1 MANKKDGK
9 KEMTASRQKIKDAR
23 EEKRTTRTVKK
34 ARKKLGKEDAQ
45 TGTVV
50 LELKMLLTDKLL
62 ELLTL
67 LTDKLI
73 EVVEKKL
80 HQIMQPA
87 VIHQKAITIE

>member
-1 MANKKDGK
+1 MLNSSIKASKKSVAAEKKAAINKKKKDGNK
-9 KEMTASRQKIKDAR
+9 A
-23 EEKRTTRTVKK
+23 TRAKT
-34 ARKKLGKEDAQ
+34 
-45 TGTVV
+45 
-50 LELKMLLTDKLL
+50 LLTDKLL

-80 HQIMQPA
+80 HQIMPPA